1 MEWMKRL
8 EIGDIVEHRVHTAK
22 RWGFGIVKKYRRY
35 HGIYEILWGDGT
47 VRTHTS
53 ELLKQIA

>member
-1 MEWMKRL
+1 MKKL

-35 HGIYEILWGDGT
+35 HGVYEILRGDGT